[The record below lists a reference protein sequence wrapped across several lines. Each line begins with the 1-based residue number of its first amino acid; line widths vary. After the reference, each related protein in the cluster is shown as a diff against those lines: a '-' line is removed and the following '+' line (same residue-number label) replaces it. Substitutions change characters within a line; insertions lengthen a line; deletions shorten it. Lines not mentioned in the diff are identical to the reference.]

1 MDEARV
7 DRSEGDATKDLDLEE
22 FLRLLPHLEA
32 ADLMA
37 ISATYQQGDADARN
51 AARAAASTVANKRGL
66 IDELGRLQGSI
77 IQWAGS
83 NISRSSAFTLEG
95 LQTNPMLGDI
105 RVQAVP
111 PLLDAAT
118 ALLLKDALSEEQ
130 RELLLEPMGAAGV

>member
-1 MDEARV
+1 MDHGRA
-7 DRSEGDATKDLDLEE
+7 DAKEIDLEE
-22 FLRLLPHLEA
+22 FLRLLPHLDA

-37 ISATYQQGDADARN
+37 VSATYQQLDAEARD
-51 AARAAASTVANKRGL
+51 AARAAASAIANKRGL
-66 IDELGRLQGSI
+66 IDELSRLQGSI

-83 NISRSSAFTLEG
+83 DISRSSAFTLEG

-118 ALLLKDALSEEQ
+118 ALLLEDGLAEEH
-130 RELLLEPMGAAGV
+130 RSLLLEPLGAALG

>member
-1 MDEARV
+1 MDEQA
-7 DRSEGDATKDLDLEE
+7 GDVQHMDLDE
-22 FLRLLPHLEA
+22 FMRLLPHLDA

-37 ISATYQQGDADARN
+37 ISATYQQGDAGARD
-51 AARAAASTVANKRGL
+51 AARAAASAVANKRGL

-83 NISRSSAFTLEG
+83 DISRSSAFTLEG

-105 RVQAVP
+105 RIQAVP

-118 ALLLKDALSEEQ
+118 ALLLKDALAGEE
-130 RELLLEPMGAAGV
+130 RDLLLEPLRAAVG

>member
-1 MDEARV
+1 MDDQRAP
-7 DRSEGDATKDLDLEE
+7 TKTLDLDE

-32 ADLMA
+32 ADLMG
-37 ISATYQQGDADARN
+37 ISASYEQANPEARD
-51 AARAAASTVANKRGL
+51 AARAAASKVAKARGL

-83 NISRSSAFTLEG
+83 DISRSSAFTLEG

-105 RVQAVP
+105 RIQAVP

-118 ALLLKDALSEEQ
+118 ALLLKSALALEH
-130 RELLLEPMGAAGV
+130 REVLLEPLQGALG